1 MIDVRML
8 LGVLAISTSM
18 AAVAETAVP
27 DAIIAAA
34 TWKSNVEIGFV
45 KTGGNTETE
54 TLNAKARAE
63 TEREKWR
70 HTVNLEVLNSSD
82 KSVATAERYILSGQ
96 SSFKMGPKNFFFVL
110 VISPVINF
118 CLYLSTCLSGV
129 RPLKRSTAMCLGGC
143 ISIRTAGLVGVGTES
158 FVYDEGRTNA
168 I

>member
-18 AAVAETAVP
+18 AAVAETTVP
-27 DAIIAAA
+27 DATIAAA

-54 TLNAKARAE
+54 TLNAKAKAE

-70 HTVNLEVLNSSD
+70 HTVNLEALNSSD

-96 SSFKMGPKNFFFVL
+96 SSVFQ
-110 VISPVINF
+110 
-118 CLYLSTCLSGV
+118 TH
-129 RPLKRSTAMCLGGC
+129 A
-143 ISIRTAGLVGVGTES
+143 E
-158 FVYDEGRTNA
+158 
-168 I
+168 